1 VDPSGD
7 PSSAFWSAREACAI
21 LSAMQ
26 PATVRELCFQIL
38 TQGELD
44 PKLTSPLVSGP
55 DGGPLPDVDPG
66 PAHVFERP
74 ARAPALELR
83 DGVERLPRPGT
94 LADPRARASC
104 LRRFAHHE
112 LMAVELFAWALL
124 VWPAA
129 DPALRRG
136 WCHALADEQRHCR
149 MYLARLAAH
158 GEALGDAPL
167 SGYFWK
173 HVAAIRTHP
182 RGPAAFLAAIGLTL
196 EQANLDF
203 TLVYASAFRRGGDE
217 ASARVAEIVHA
228 DEQRHVR
235 LAAEWLARL
244 SPGESDVDA
253 YRAAVP
259 FPFEAARA
267 KGRAFDAGARRAA
280 GLSEEWIEHV
290 RTARPGQNE
299 RAPGSDTDQ

>member
-1 VDPSGD
+1 MG
-7 PSSAFWSAREACAI
+7 
-21 LSAMQ
+21 
-26 PATVRELCFQIL
+26 PASVRELCIQIL
-38 TQGELD
+38 SEGDLE
-44 PKLTSPLVSGP
+44 PKLASPLG
-55 DGGPLPDVDPG
+55 LPDRDPG
-66 PAHVFERP
+66 PERIFERP
-74 ARAPALELR
+74 ARGAGLEMR
-83 DGVERLPRPGT
+83 GGVERLPRPGA
-94 LADPRARASC
+94 LGDARARATC

-124 VWPAA
+124 AWPEVA
-129 DPALRRG
+129 PALRRG
-136 WCHALADEQRHCR
+136 WCQAMADEQRHCR

-158 GEALGDAPL
+158 GEALRDEPL

-173 HVAAIRTHP
+173 HVAGIHAHP

-203 TLVYASAFRRGGDE
+203 TLVYAEAFRRAGDE
-217 ASARVAEIVHA
+217 ASARVSEAVHA

-244 SPGESDVDA
+244 SPRGESELDA

-267 KGRAFDAGARRAA
+267 KGRRFDADARRAA
-280 GLSEEWIEHV
+280 GLSDALIEHV
-290 RTARPGQNE
+290 RSSRPAQLE
-299 RAPGSDTDQ
+299 RRRRSEPGA